1 MMTNLACS
9 QALTDE
15 VLLLVYAGRVLVV
28 VANNKVFYCCC
39 WMLWSRREKT
49 LLWEKRRRRMA
60 IHSGTALSLHLKAV
74 TLISGTRILLLLCK
88 AYFYALPR
96 SGGAEHKIPWDFR
109 CGCRAPW
116 KGENRSPL
124 RHFRIPPSSS
134 MHAPHYKSDVRRR
147 MGRNTKNTYP
157 AAVLSYRQ

>member
-1 MMTNLACS
+1 MS
-9 QALTDE
+9 DGIHE
-15 VLLLVYAGRVLVV
+15 SKPHG
-28 VANNKVFYCCC
+28 
-39 WMLWSRREKT
+39 
-49 LLWEKRRRRMA
+49 EKRGRRMA

-109 CGCRAPW
+109 CGCSAPW

-124 RHFRIPPSSS
+124 RHFRIPPPRVC
-134 MHAPHYKSDVRRR
+134 MLRIIRVMSDVGWGGTLRIHIPQLCCLIDSKEEVVSSNASKR
-147 MGRNTKNTYP
+147 
-157 AAVLSYRQ
+157 L